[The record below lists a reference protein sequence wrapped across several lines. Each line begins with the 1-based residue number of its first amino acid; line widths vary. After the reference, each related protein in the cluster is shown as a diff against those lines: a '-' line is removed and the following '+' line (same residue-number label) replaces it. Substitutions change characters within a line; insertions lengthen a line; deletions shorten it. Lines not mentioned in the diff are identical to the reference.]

1 MKIDDREVPA
11 AVLSHWKEALQA
23 ATLAALAELAR
34 AHPSLQAGF
43 RPGKVPQGPL
53 RLRAKALL
61 DTASGLPEA
70 VRGVLAQ
77 QGLQSALLSVLSEE
91 AISAQAGAWADAF
104 GRVAVFS
111 AMLLDDRPSVR
122 ALGFSQLEH
131 WNGQAADEATATRAR
146 AVLAEAFGPFLRTVA
161 PLFGRAD
168 PAMSGADVAGVARAA
183 ATGAVE
189 ATASTLSADVTHP
202 DNPSAPDDSPVA
214 AARLPRSAG
223 ERALVLQLRAQR
235 LETRRAQRACREA
248 ERERDRLT
256 LRADA
261 ADVQLSEAR
270 VASSQLSQELRRVQA
285 RIEALV
291 LEGVQAQLDER
302 LRPWLAPAE
311 QLQQGVQAL
320 AGSPLLDEVQALLRR
335 QSEVDRREGLRSTLV
350 AELQRTRGLLA
361 EVQRARVDALNPL
374 SHWPDVAQRLQ
385 AHAAALQARLD
396 QAVRGVQP
404 TALAPAAQHLPLAAA
419 TDDATATPL
428 SRLQQMIAAAPTLDA
443 LATLR
448 QHLHSAERLALLTP
462 EQTAAAHAL
471 LHEAVS
477 RLYDR
482 TVLAAGLAQAP
493 LPDAR
498 AFPLQALQAALARRL
513 PRTLVVDGHNVLHL
527 LPALFRPYHDAQGQP
542 TGRARQALAERLQA
556 LAGRHP
562 TLHVELW
569 FDGPAHDTRSL
580 SEQVRVHFSGG
591 SGSDRADG
599 AIVAQLRHLCDS
611 KAVTDPN
618 RQDAKSPGAEGSVRQ
633 VTVVSADT
641 EVRDQVLALG
651 AAVMLPAELAW
662 WF

>member
-1 MKIDDREVPA
+1 MKIDEREVPA
-11 AVLSHWKEALQA
+11 AVLSHWKQALEAA
-23 ATLAALAELAR
+23 PPAALAGLTR

-43 RPGKVPQGPL
+43 RPGKVPQGQL

-61 DTASGLPEA
+61 DTAPGLPEA

-77 QGLQSALLSVLSEE
+77 HGLQSELLCVLSEE
-91 AISAQAGAWADAF
+91 AISAQADAWADAF

-122 ALGFSQLEH
+122 ALGFSLLEH
-131 WNGQAADEATATRAR
+131 WNGQGADEVTATRAR
-146 AVLAEAFGPFLRTVA
+146 AGLAEDFGPFLRTVA
-161 PLFGRAD
+161 PLVRPAD
-168 PAMSGADVAGVARAA
+168 PAMPGADVAGDARAVA
-183 ATGAVE
+183 AGAVE
-189 ATASTLSADVTHP
+189 APASTLSADVAPP
-202 DNPSAPDDSPVA
+202 DNPQAQGGSSVL
-214 AARLPRSAG
+214 AARLPRPAG

-235 LETRRAQRACREA
+235 METRRAQRACNEA
-248 ERERDRLT
+248 ERERDHLK

-261 ADVQLSEAR
+261 ADVQVSEAR

-311 QLQQGVQAL
+311 QLQQEVQAFVD
-320 AGSPLLDEVQALLRR
+320 SPLLDEVQALLRR
-335 QSEVDRREGLRSTLV
+335 QAEVDRREGLRSTLV
-350 AELQRTRGLLA
+350 AELQRTRDLLA

-374 SHWPDVAQRLQ
+374 SHWPDVVQRLQ
-385 AHAAALQARLD
+385 AHAAALQARLN
-396 QAVRGVQP
+396 QAMRGVQP
-404 TALAPAAQHLPLAAA
+404 TAPVPPAQDPRAAA
-419 TDDATATPL
+419 TDDATPTPL

-462 EQTAAAHAL
+462 EQTTAAHGL
-471 LHEAVS
+471 LHEAIS

-482 TVLAAGLAQAP
+482 SVLAAGLAQAP

-527 LPALFRPYHDAQGQP
+527 LPALFRPYHNAQGQP

-562 TLHVELW
+562 TMHVELW

-580 SEQVRVHFSGG
+580 SEQVRIHFSGG

-599 AIVAQLRHLCDS
+599 AIVAQVRHLCESASSTRSDTTS
-611 KAVTDPN
+611 
-618 RQDAKSPGAEGSVRQ
+618 SGAEGPVRQ
-633 VTVVSADT
+633 QFTVVSADS
-641 EVRDQVLALG
+641 EVRSQVLALG
-651 AAVMLPAELAW
+651 AAVMLPAELGW